1 MLVVGSACSI
11 VPKPS
16 PSSDSVL
23 GKLSCN
29 YTDVATARVNVTS
42 VTLHTATEFA
52 NFSLTPNPAA
62 PSALPSAVYTIA
74 LPTAEACQAQAA
86 AQQACGFLFVDGYA
100 GPDVGGCTATAK
112 RCCFLNPYLG
122 CRAATAVVGAEAG
135 APPAGECTRFGV
147 VTLGVFS
154 VLE

>member
-1 MLVVGSACSI
+1 M
-11 VPKPS
+11 
-16 PSSDSVL
+16 L

-42 VTLHTATEFA
+42 VTLHTTTEFA

-86 AQQACGFLFVDGYA
+86 AQQACGFLFVEGYA
-100 GPDVGGCTATAK
+100 GPDVG
-112 RCCFLNPYLG
+112 Y
-122 CRAATAVVGAEAG
+122 
-135 APPAGECTRFGV
+135 
-147 VTLGVFS
+147 
-154 VLE
+154 VLPNLR